1 MSTTL
6 GRPGPPPL
14 SRRGQARAL
23 PAPPLGRTVLR
34 RARSAVLLALLAL
47 VLALAIALVVVA
59 GAAALYRWGQRAAAG
74 PPAAPAPASVA
85 GHSTP
90 GAPQ

>member
-1 MSTTL
+1 MRATL

-14 SRRGQARAL
+14 SRRGQAPAL
-23 PAPPLGRTVLR
+23 PTPLPPARTVLR

-47 VLALAIALVVVA
+47 VLALAIAFAVIA

-74 PPAAPAPASVA
+74 PPAPASVT
-85 GHSTP
+85 GQSTP
-90 GAPQ
+90 GASR